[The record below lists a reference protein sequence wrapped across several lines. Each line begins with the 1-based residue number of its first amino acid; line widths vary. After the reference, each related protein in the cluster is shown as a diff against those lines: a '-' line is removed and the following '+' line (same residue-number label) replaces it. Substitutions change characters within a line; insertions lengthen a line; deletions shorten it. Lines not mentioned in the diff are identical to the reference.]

1 MNLAYLGCMDWS
13 RPQQRGLITTEAPS
27 QRTKVKRYNHLAKYE
42 AETIHAILDSPIAE
56 FFHHCGMVCL
66 NPKPLRGR

>member
-1 MNLAYLGCMDWS
+1 M
-13 RPQQRGLITTEAPS
+13 TEAPS